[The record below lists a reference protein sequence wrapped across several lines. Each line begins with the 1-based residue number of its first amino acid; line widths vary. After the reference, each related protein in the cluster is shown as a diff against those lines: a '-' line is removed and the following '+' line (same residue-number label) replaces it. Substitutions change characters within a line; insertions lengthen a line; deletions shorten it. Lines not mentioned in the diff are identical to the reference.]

1 MKMKKTQSAKRNHLV
16 YAHQVSEYD
25 QELIP
30 QSQNH
35 STVKKRNK
43 TLITNLNMT
52 AKRQLQ

>member
-16 YAHQVSEYD
+16 YAYQVSEYD

-35 STVKKRNK
+35 NTVKKRNI